1 VVNGSNDDAV
11 DGDDR
16 FKRPDSSH
24 GRTVAHR
31 SSHPPSAASAA
42 PMLAPLPLLGSE
54 ALKRALVADL
64 VRADVTGRGK
74 SLRGTEA
81 KDLADA
87 LLSSLHIRSGSPKG
101 SDDPNALAAD
111 DVLRLTCAAWLGV
124 SPPQQP
130 FGTTGVKKIHVR
142 RFRVSGDGYESPM
155 DEDGDDDADDAGS
168 GGVLAANVKQTF
180 DIEWE
185 LGLGC
190 MAGKFAVKGLVLG
203 GEHGGSPITV
213 SEGREVEMEGV
224 ESSSDWRR
232 KWLETKAELEK
243 TREELKTIR
252 DDVLKVALGQNR

>member
-1 VVNGSNDDAV
+1 MERDRRSFLLRHSRAGRNDETNSSAQEGLDRRQVITRGLGLGRQFGGIVAV
-11 DGDDR
+11 
-16 FKRPDSSH
+16 
-24 GRTVAHR
+24 
-31 SSHPPSAASAA
+31 
-42 PMLAPLPLLGSE
+42 
-54 ALKRALVADL
+54 ALVADL

-87 LLSSLHIRSGSPKG
+87 LLSTLRGRSSSPKG

-111 DVLRLTCAAWLGV
+111 EVLRLTCAAWLGV
-124 SPPQQP
+124 SAATPQQQQP
-130 FGTTGVKKIHVR
+130 FGATGVKKIHVR

-155 DEDGDDDADDAGS
+155 DEDGDDDVDDTGS
-168 GGVLAANVKQTF
+168 GVLPANVKQTF

-203 GEHGGSPITV
+203 GEHGGSPVAGGETRDV
-213 SEGREVEMEGV
+213 DMEGV
-224 ESSSDWRR
+224 DSPSDWRR
-232 KWLETKAELEK
+232 KWLETKAELERTK
-243 TREELKTIR
+243 EELKTIR